1 MCSTLPNVEPD
12 ANFDCYLHGSIE
24 HLDALR
30 ELHTYHEG
38 RKEHLRSK
46 HGQLYDEFELV
57 KSELDTLADELL
69 HLSDH
74 GVALNANFTK
84 FGYDA
89 HIRTKDPDSSTSS
102 LSGDRSSSH
111 RDWEA
116 ERRNGQALKFYKKPT
131 IRQYWHRGLL
141 WRASEVEEVASF
153 ELFVDLLYVGIIS
166 VIGDTAAENATGL
179 SLLKFTI
186 TFALAFKMW
195 TDLTLI
201 VSWFAINIEH
211 KTERTNAFVT
221 LVFGYSVVALLF
233 QNKAAYGI
241 NAFFGKAVL
250 GLIQAFSFNWLYF
263 EIDSWN
269 LHTHAIRRHFVSYKE
284 FDGERI
290 KKRYRIIVRASV
302 AIIIIFLPL
311 ADSLSSLKLVSIT
324 TGLTVLTLIVDV
336 YGSTSIH
343 DDFWKC
349 TTQCGYRANCPIK
362 RKLAMDAVK
371 TGTTIR
377 LEEVQFGNGGEK
389 AYYDVRLI

>member
-74 GVALNANFTK
+74 GVALNANFSK

-141 WRASEVEEVASF
+141 WRASEVE
-153 ELFVDLLYVGIIS
+153 
-166 VIGDTAAENATGL
+166 
-179 SLLKFTI
+179 
-186 TFALAFKMW
+186 
-195 TDLTLI
+195 
-201 VSWFAINIEH
+201 AINIEH

-290 KKRYRIIVRASV
+290 RKRYRIIVRASV

-377 LEEVQFGNGGEK
+377 LEEVQLGDGGEK